1 MTGSLY
7 TKDRYRSFASLSLS
21 SGDAIDDG
29 DATVELCA
37 GVTFGSEDIVSL
49 FVVDNI
55 DDGDAIVE
63 LCAGVAFGS
72 EVIVS
77 LFVLAFFR
85 SRVVKLLAIPTDEPI
100 PPPKI
105 VINSR
110 IIGIS
115 PQRTTTAI
123 KMAGTRAATQTMPNR
138 RRIAS
143 VLAEADV
150 CDGAY

>member
-1 MTGSLY
+1 MLRYITPSLSNKDTSVTGSLY

-21 SGDAIDDG
+21 SGGAIDDG
-29 DATVELCA
+29 DATVELR
-37 GVTFGSEDIVSL
+37 
-49 FVVDNI
+49 
-55 DDGDAIVE
+55 
-63 LCAGVAFGS
+63 AGVAFGS
-72 EVIVS
+72 GVNVA
-77 LFVLAFFR
+77 LFLFAFFR
-85 SRVVKLLAIPTDEPI
+85 SSVVALLATPPDEPI

-105 VINSR
+105 AINSR

-143 VLAEADV
+143 VLAAAD
-150 CDGAY
+150 CDGRGAVDEE